1 MVYLTYLDKALRLLD
16 SYNIKKSSREVS
28 FSEVIADF
36 TGKFKEDLPVKF
48 QEVEVW
54 RGTDANIKQEKLFT
68 GYIDTCNLP
77 ELKNKKEYR
86 ELTISLLSPM
96 QMATNRTVTISGS
109 YNVQYVINRALQPLL
124 ADGFVLRY
132 YYYENKNISVSYLF
146 ETVENVMNDLS
157 NRLNIWWY
165 IDENK
170 NIYIYSLDYLFG
182 LNPIKTIT
190 DTTEENGLLSI
201 KPQVKS
207 LDYANVI
214 NIKNARI
221 FYSNHYWRTHY
232 LPDQIVDTVT
242 IKKGDT
248 IRFNNPVSISENI
261 AERILNEM
269 MDNSSSDEI
278 FVIDLSNNLVLQDT
292 YIKYIWEENKGL
304 KLEKS
309 SNVSIDYENLETDFV
324 FERDNFF
331 KDLLVGFK
339 YNGDEE
345 IKLITDINIPDVISD
360 TALKY
365 TSLRCFD
372 REEIE
377 RNKGIISGSG
387 QIEKTIDVN
396 EKWFIINELI
406 DYAKNQIAIN
416 GNETNIVDLVYDVDP
431 NLKIGNLVDIQ
442 LPDFLVAGKFIVTD
456 IEETYEDV
464 KKWNISLRN
473 SSCIS
478 NYIDLFREPQTQ
490 NGDTA
495 IGDVILNSY
504 VEEKIDEKYTII
516 KGGQE

>member
-86 ELTISLLSPM
+86 ELAISLLSPM

-109 YNVQYVINRALQPLL
+109 YDVQYVIDRTLQPLL
-124 ADGFVLRY
+124 LDGFVLKN

-157 NRLNIWWY
+157 NRLNLWWY

-170 NIYIYSLDYLFG
+170 NIFIYSLDYLFG
-182 LNPIKTIT
+182 LNPVKTIT
-190 DTTEENGLLSI
+190 DTAEENGLLSI

-214 NIKNARI
+214 NIKNARV
-221 FYSNHYWRTHY
+221 FYSTMFWRTHY
-232 LPDQIVDTVT
+232 LPDPILNTVT
-242 IKKGDT
+242 LKKGDT
-248 IRFNNPVSISENI
+248 VRFNNPVSISENV
-261 AERILNEM
+261 AERILAEIN
-269 MDNSSSDEI
+269 DNTEADE
-278 FVIDLSNNLVLQDT
+278 VIVCNLSTAVKDI
-292 YIKYIWEENKGL
+292 YIKYTWTPSEGL

-309 SNVSIDYENLETDFV
+309 SNVSTNDENLETEFV

-331 KDLLVGFK
+331 KDLLVGLK

-345 IKLITDINIPDVISD
+345 FKIMSDIERQLVVSD

-377 RNKGIISGSG
+377 RNKGVISASG
-387 QIEKTIDVN
+387 QIEKTIDVK
-396 EKWFIINELI
+396 EKWFTINELI
-406 DYAKNQIAIN
+406 DYAKNQIIIN
-416 GNETNIVDLVYDVDP
+416 GNETNIVDLVYDANP
-431 NLKIGNLVDIQ
+431 NLEIGNLVDIQ
-442 LPDFLVAGKFIVTD
+442 LPDFLTIGKFIVTD

-464 KKWNISLRN
+464 TKWNISLRN

-478 NYIDLFREPQTQ
+478 NYIDLFRETQTQ

-504 VEEKIDEKYTII
+504 VEEKINEKYTIV
-516 KGGQE
+516 KGE

>member
-1 MVYLTYLDKALRLLD
+1 MVYLTYLNKALRLLD

-54 RGTDANIKQEKLFT
+54 RGTDTNIKQEKLFT
-68 GYIDTCNLP
+68 GYIDTCDLP

-86 ELTISLLSPM
+86 ELTISLLSPL
-96 QMATNRTVTISGS
+96 QMATNRTFTMSGS
-109 YNVQYVINRALQPLL
+109 YDVQNVIERTLQPLL
-124 ADGFVLRY
+124 ADGFVLKN

-157 NRLNIWWY
+157 NRLNLWWY

-182 LNPIKTIT
+182 LNPVKTIK
-190 DTTEENGLLSI
+190 DTAEENGLLSI
-201 KPQVKS
+201 KPQIKS

-214 NIKNARI
+214 NIKNARV
-221 FYSNHYWRTHY
+221 FYSNHWWRTHY
-232 LPDQIVDTVT
+232 LPDPIMDTVT
-242 IKKGDT
+242 LKKGDT

-269 MDNSSSDEI
+269 MDNSSSNEI
-278 FVIDLSNNLVLQDT
+278 FVIDLSLAVQNT
-292 YIKYIWEENKGL
+292 YIKYTWTENTGL
-304 KLEKS
+304 ELEKS
-309 SNVSIDYENLETDFV
+309 SNVSIDDENLETDFV
-324 FERDNFF
+324 FERDTFF

-339 YNGDEE
+339 YNGDTE
-345 IKLITDINIPDVISD
+345 IELVTNANIPDVISD

-377 RNKGIISGSG
+377 KQKGVISASG
-387 QIEKTIDVN
+387 QIEKTIDAK
-396 EKWFIINELI
+396 EKWFMINELI

-416 GNETNIVDLVYDVDP
+416 GNETNIVNLIYDINP
-431 NLKIGNLVDIQ
+431 NLEIGNLVDIQ
-442 LPDFLVAGKFIVTD
+442 LPDFLTVERFIVTD
-456 IEETYEDV
+456 MEETYEDV
-464 KKWNISLRN
+464 TKWNISLRN

-478 NYIDLFREPQTQ
+478 NYIDLFRESQTQ
-490 NGDTA
+490 SGDTA

-504 VEEKIDEKYTII
+504 VEEKIDEKYTIV
-516 KGGQE
+516 KGE